1 MSVKRRAI
9 YPGSF
14 APPTCGHVDIVRRS
28 LELTDEVVV
37 AVVYNPQKQ
46 DYLFTPEER
55 LEMFREEL
63 EDAGDRVIYD
73 SFHGLLVDY
82 AHEIGAS
89 AIIRGLRAVS
99 DFEYE
104 FQMTLMNRHLSDEV
118 ETIFLMPTQDSFY
131 RPGWV
136 FDNLSPVSIDTGALS
151 TSRRRQWNTRCVYF
165 PHEYSPRCRGIP
177 STLSHSCIV
186 RRNSGISLLNP
197 TVYLSSHMG

>member
-1 MSVKRRAI
+1 MKRRAI

-14 APPTCGHVDIVRRS
+14 DPPTCGHVDIVRRS

-63 EDAGDRVIYD
+63 KDASDRVIYD

-82 AHEIGAS
+82 VDRMNS
-89 AIIRGLRAVS
+89 KTIIRGLRAAS

-104 FQMTLMNRHLSDEV
+104 FQMALMNRHMRPEID
-118 ETIFLMPTQDSFY
+118 TIFLT
-131 RPGWV
+131 
-136 FDNLSPVSIDTGALS
+136 TGAAHFYTAARL
-151 TSRRRQWNTRCVYF
+151 VK
-165 PHEYSPRCRGIP
+165 EIA
-177 STLSHSCIV
+177 
-186 RRNSGISLLNP
+186 SLNGLVTGLVP
-197 TVYLSSHMG
+197 AHVEKRLRAKFGSKS

>member
-1 MSVKRRAI
+1 MKRRAI

-14 APPTCGHVDIVRRS
+14 DPPTCGHVDIVRRS

-63 EDAGDRVIYD
+63 KDANDRVIYD

-82 AHEIGAS
+82 VDRMNS
-89 AIIRGLRAVS
+89 KTIIRGLRAAS

-104 FQMTLMNRHLSDEV
+104 FQMALMNRHMRPEID
-118 ETIFLMPTQDSFY
+118 TIFLT
-131 RPGWV
+131 
-136 FDNLSPVSIDTGALS
+136 TGAAHFYTAARL
-151 TSRRRQWNTRCVYF
+151 VK
-165 PHEYSPRCRGIP
+165 EIA
-177 STLSHSCIV
+177 
-186 RRNSGISLLNP
+186 SLNGLVTGLVP
-197 TVYLSSHMG
+197 AHVEKRLRAKFGSKS

>member
-1 MSVKRRAI
+1 MKRRAI

-63 EDAGDRVIYD
+63 KDANDRVVYD

-82 AHEIGAS
+82 VDRMNS
-89 AIIRGLRAVS
+89 KTIIRGLRAAS

-104 FQMTLMNRHLSDEV
+104 FQMALMNRHMRPEID
-118 ETIFLMPTQDSFY
+118 TIFLT
-131 RPGWV
+131 
-136 FDNLSPVSIDTGALS
+136 TGAAHFYTAARL
-151 TSRRRQWNTRCVYF
+151 VK
-165 PHEYSPRCRGIP
+165 EIA
-177 STLSHSCIV
+177 
-186 RRNSGISLLNP
+186 SLNGLVTGLVP
-197 TVYLSSHMG
+197 AHVEKRLRAKFGSKS

>member
-14 APPTCGHVDIVRRS
+14 DPPTCGHVDIVRRS

-82 AHEIGAS
+82 VDRMNS
-89 AIIRGLRAVS
+89 KTIIRGLRAAS

-104 FQMTLMNRHLSDEV
+104 FQMALMNRHMRPEID
-118 ETIFLMPTQDSFY
+118 TIFLT
-131 RPGWV
+131 
-136 FDNLSPVSIDTGALS
+136 TGAAHFYTAARL
-151 TSRRRQWNTRCVYF
+151 VK
-165 PHEYSPRCRGIP
+165 EIAG
-177 STLSHSCIV
+177 
-186 RRNSGISLLNP
+186 LNGVVTGLVP
-197 TVYLSSHMG
+197 AHVEKRLRAKFASKS